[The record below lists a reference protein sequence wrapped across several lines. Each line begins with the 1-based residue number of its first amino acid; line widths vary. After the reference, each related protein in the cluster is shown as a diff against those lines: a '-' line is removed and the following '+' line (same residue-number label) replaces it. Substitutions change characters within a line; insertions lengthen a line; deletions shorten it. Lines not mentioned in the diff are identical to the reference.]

1 MTQAIHKEKHEEV
14 AVAQP
19 ENIGSEVLCNEFGT
33 SDLAEQAN
41 LSETQNEKLEHLRE
55 EVLEEQIMKPET
67 SEHLE
72 HLENLAELPVTSDPV
87 TSQGHPKLKAI
98 LCGIL
103 GIIAVV
109 ICCVV
114 KVFPL
119 AVIIAIFTVLI
130 ALCQAKSWRI
140 GTMVSCGL
148 MLVTIVVSF
157 IVGMSEPQTLG
168 RTRCCDGTWSDTKG
182 KGACSHHGGV
192 CPLNQRKKCCD
203 GTWSDAKGKGA
214 CAHHG
219 GVCEK

>member
-41 LSETQNEKLEHLRE
+41 LPETQNEKLERLRE

-72 HLENLAELPVTSDPV
+72 NVENLGELPVTSEPV
-87 TSQGHPKLKAI
+87 TPQGHPKLKAI

-119 AVIIAIFTVLI
+119 AVIIAIFTLLI

-148 MLVTIVVSF
+148 MLVAIVVSF
-157 IVGMSEPQTLG
+157 IVGMPEPQTLG